1 MATVTQFTIT
11 KGNKLDFYI
20 VVKEAG
26 TVTPLVLN
34 AGTDTFSYSLVDKK
48 TSVKYAEDVAMAVSD
63 AINGE
68 IKGTITA
75 EVSAALPVKK
85 SAGEDGYIARPNL
98 RLIVNGHTAAQGDF
112 VAAIENVYVVV
123 G

>member
-34 AGTDTFSYSLVDKK
+34 PDTDTFKYSLVDKK
-48 TSVKYAEDVAMAVSD
+48 TSVKYAEDVAMTVSD

-75 EVSAALPVKK
+75 EVSATLPVKK
-85 SAGEDGYIARPNL
+85 AAAEDGYMARPNL
-98 RLIVNGHTAAQGDF
+98 RLIVNGVTAAQGEF
-112 VAAIENVYVVV
+112 VAAIENVYCII

>member
-1 MATVTQFTIT
+1 MATVTEFTIT

-26 TVTPLVLN
+26 TVTPLVLDSL
-34 AGTDTFSYSLVDKK
+34 TDTFKYSLVDKK
-48 TSVKYAEDVAMAVSD
+48 TSVKYAEDVAMTVSD
-63 AINGE
+63 AANGE

-75 EVSAALPVKK
+75 LVSATLPVKK
-85 SAGEDGYIARPNL
+85 SAAEDGYMPRANL
-98 RLIVNGHTAAQGDF
+98 RLIVNGVTAAQGEF
-112 VAAIENVYVVV
+112 VAAIEQVYVVV

>member
-20 VVKEAG
+20 IVKEAG
-26 TVTPLVLN
+26 TVLPLVLN
-34 AGTDTFSYSLVDKK
+34 PLTDTFSYSLVDKK
-48 TSVKYAEDVAMAVSD
+48 TSVKYAEDVAMTISD
-63 AINGE
+63 ATNGE

-75 EVSAALPVKK
+75 LVSATLPAKK
-85 SAGEDGYIARPNL
+85 SAAEDGYIARPNL
-98 RLIVNGHTAAQGDF
+98 RLIVNGSTAAQGEF

>member
-1 MATVTQFTIT
+1 MMAIVTQFTIT

-20 VVKEAG
+20 IIKESG
-26 TVTPLVLN
+26 TVTPLVLVE
-34 AGTDTFSYSLVDKK
+34 GDTFTYSLVNKK
-48 TSVKYAEDVAMAVSD
+48 DGTKYAEDVAMTISD

-75 EVSAALPVKK
+75 LVSETLPVKK
-85 SAGEDGYIARPNL
+85 GSAEDGYIARPNI
-98 RLIVNGHTAAQGDF
+98 RLVVNGITAAQGEF

>member
-1 MATVTQFTIT
+1 MAVVTQFTIT

-26 TVTPLVLN
+26 TVTPLVLD
-34 AGTDTFSYSLVDKK
+34 AGTDTFKYSLVDKK
-48 TSVKYAEDVAMAVSD
+48 TSVKYAEDVAMTVSN
-63 AINGE
+63 ALNGE

-75 EVSAALPVKK
+75 EVSATLPVKK
-85 SAGEDGYIARPNL
+85 SASEDGYIARPNL
-98 RLIVNGHTAAQGDF
+98 RLIVNGVTAAQGEF
-112 VAAIENVYVVV
+112 VAAIENVYVLE

>member
-20 VVKEAG
+20 TVKESG

-34 AGTDTFSYSLVDKK
+34 ALTDTFKYSLVDKA
-48 TSVKYAEDVAMAVSD
+48 TSVKYATGVAMTVSD
-63 AINGE
+63 ALNGE
-68 IKGTITA
+68 IKGTVTA
-75 EVSAALPVKK
+75 LVSASLPTKK
-85 SAGEDGYIARPNL
+85 GSAEDGYIPRSNL
-98 RLIVNGHTAAQGDF
+98 RLIINGVTAAQGEF

>member
-20 VVKEAG
+20 VVKESG
-26 TVTPLVLN
+26 TVTPLILDEL
-34 AGTDTFSYSLVDKK
+34 TDTFTYSLVDKK
-48 TSVKYAEDVAMAVSD
+48 TSVKYAEDVAMTVSD
-63 AINGE
+63 ALNGE

-75 EVSAALPVKK
+75 ELSATLPVKK
-85 SAGEDGYIARPNL
+85 GSAEDGYIPRPNL
-98 RLIVNGHTAAQGDF
+98 RLIVNGSTAAQGEF

>member
-1 MATVTQFTIT
+1 MATITKFTIT

-20 VVKEAG
+20 IVKEAG

-34 AGTDTFSYSLVDKK
+34 VADTFKYSLVDKD
-48 TSVKYAEDVAMAVSD
+48 TDTKYAEDVAMTISD
-63 AINGE
+63 ANNGK

-75 EVSAALPVKK
+75 LVSSTLPTKK
-85 SAGEDGYIARPNL
+85 SAAEDGFIARPNL
-98 RLIVNGHTAAQGDF
+98 RLIINGVTIAQGEF
-112 VAAIENVYVVV
+112 VAAIENVYVVI

>member
-26 TVTPLVLN
+26 TVTPLALN
-34 AGTDTFSYSLVDKK
+34 AQTDTFSYSLVDKA
-48 TSVKYAEDVAMAVSD
+48 TGTKYAEDVVMTVSD

-75 EVSAALPVKK
+75 LVSATLPTKK
-85 SAGEDGYIARPNL
+85 GSAEDGYIPRPNL
-98 RLIVNGHTAAQGDF
+98 RLIVKGVTAAQGEF